1 MNLLSFQFSDLEGFQ
16 SCQLAHQLD
25 FDRHN
30 ELFIQIINRSTNDG
44 GLHWLTVSNIN
55 CMANTIKVYD
65 SAYSDLRHEEELTTV
80 SLVAVTTDKLQVI
93 FPNVAL
99 QTNGYNCGLYA
110 VANATA
116 LAYGTDPKTQVYIPR
131 LMRSHLYN

>member
-1 MNLLSFQFSDLEGFQ
+1 
-16 SCQLAHQLD
+16 
-25 FDRHN
+25 
-30 ELFIQIINRSTNDG
+30 
-44 GLHWLTVSNIN
+44 
-55 CMANTIKVYD
+55 MANTIKVYD

-99 QTNGYNCGLYA
+99 QTNGYNCGLYV